1 MKFGPHSLV
10 RLPLLVLMTTILLIG
25 SARSADA
32 HLMTTGLGPV
42 YDGISHFL
50 LSPDDLIPV
59 LALALLAGLRGAE
72 HSRRVALLLPA
83 AWLIGGLAGLCMMV
97 PPGPDLAWIS
107 MLLPGALVAADLRL
121 SVSAIMA
128 LAALLGISHGF
139 LNGSGMGATAGAPEA
154 LVGIAGTIF
163 ALVTVV
169 EAAVVALRSMP
180 VRIGVRVL
188 GSWTAATGILLL
200 GWSLR

>member
-1 MKFGPHSLV
+1 MTFGHHGLV
-10 RLPLLVLMTTILLIG
+10 RLPLLGLMTAIVLAG

-50 LSPDDLIPV
+50 LSPDDVIPV

-83 AWLIGGLAGLCMMV
+83 AWLTGGLAGLCIMV
-97 PPGPDLAWIS
+97 PPGPDLSWFP
-107 MLLPGALVAADLRL
+107 MLLLGALVAADLRL
-121 SVSAIMA
+121 GIRAIMA

-139 LNGSGMGATAGAPEA
+139 LNESGMGETAGTLQA
-154 LVGIAGTIF
+154 LLGMAGAIF
-163 ALVTVV
+163 VLVILV
-169 EAAVVALRSMP
+169 EAAVVAFRSMP
-180 VRIGVRVL
+180 VRIGVRIL